1 MLKEAVLAVAITE
14 EAVLAVAITAVAITA
29 VDITEEAIT
38 EEDITEVDFTT
49 MAGVRESSLAD
60 TSGSPTITVTPI
72 IIRTVTA
79 ITTPMGMRIP
89 LTPIRMTNLKR
100 ILNRNS
106 LLTGITVGIRKV
118 ITRMSQVVRAGGRR

>member
-1 MLKEAVLAVAITE
+1 VLKEAILGEAVLAVDTTE
-14 EAVLAVAITAVAITA
+14 EDT
-29 VDITEEAIT
+29 TEGDTTEGDT
-38 EEDITEVDFTT
+38 TEEEDITT
-49 MAGVRESSLAD
+49 MAEVRGSSSAD
-60 TSGSPTITVTPI
+60 TSGSPTITATRI
-72 IIRTVTA
+72 ITRTVTP